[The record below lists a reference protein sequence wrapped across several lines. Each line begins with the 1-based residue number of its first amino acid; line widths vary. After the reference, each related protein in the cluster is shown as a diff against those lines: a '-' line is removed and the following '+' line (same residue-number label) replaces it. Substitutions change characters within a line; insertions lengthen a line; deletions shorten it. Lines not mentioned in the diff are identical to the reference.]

1 MNFLHRRLVLGTL
14 VMTLSSLRLSA
25 ADSVRVP
32 VRWVGAAPAAVVHVE
47 GLDSSNRVIDGFDA
61 VPVSSYLEIPQS
73 PKPRK
78 YRFHAAGFVPAD
90 RGRDL
95 LAFGVLLR
103 AFGAVIVDV
112 PLESASAS
120 ASASPAPQALTIHV
134 VEDRLPDPRGVTRT
148 VTAFRRGEYSF
159 PTPPGTWHLLIDDG
173 AAAPRVV
180 EGVRVSPGE
189 TRRIR
194 LQKPSPAH
202 GETCS
207 VTDSRGKALPGA
219 ELGWGE
225 PSTSPAS
232 ALFARWIVSRNL
244 RTARDGRVRID
255 RLPPSAHSWAIRLAG
270 FRPKRVDVPARDAR
284 LGKPAE
290 RLVLV
295 TARLRPLP
303 TLRIHVNGRALESPA
318 APLSLWR
325 VAARRGGAA
334 APSNDQPVW
343 KGEIVRDAAAPHL
356 PGGLYRAEVA
366 VGGIVAVA
374 EKTVDDSDEAD
385 DFQDLTVELVRKV
398 VKGRVTRS
406 DGPVA
411 GAPVEAVPSDSSIT
425 PATTRLARSKTA
437 ADGSFAL
444 SFSYRGIVSIT
455 VSTEGASKTK
465 NVDLIGDDEAETDFE
480 FRPARVVLQAVDG
493 KTGAPLAA
501 AELATE
507 FVPAGQFSE
516 GIRVG
521 TTDAAGELKLDDLSD
536 GLLKVTARAKGYA
549 PRVLRD
555 VPVAPDG
562 ETAVPVELT
571 RSAPFRIRV
580 VDEFSA
586 PVSRAEILVERDPH
600 VRRPRQCPLKSLGR
614 TDEGGELVLDELAG
628 ERTPA
633 YVVAPGLTAQAFW
646 LPGAVD
652 PDGGPERN
660 TADVVTAHHVASPG
674 IRVLDAGGALRE
686 DAVLVFERNGIVVP
700 LSVISRAAELNALR
714 PEALFQRGDRA
725 IHYHELLAP
734 GRYAVEALSP
744 RAGAEGDPT
753 RDVRDLLGTVLLPT
767 DSTVDLLWKENRAYP
782 PAVPA
787 VPQ

>member
-1 MNFLHRRLVLGTL
+1 MNIFHRRLVLGTL
-14 VMTLSSLRLSA
+14 VVTLSALRLSA
-25 ADSVRVP
+25 ADSMRVP
-32 VRWVGAAPAAVVHVE
+32 VRWIGAAPAAVVRVE
-47 GLDSSNRVIDGFDA
+47 GLDSSNRVTDAFDA
-61 VPVSSYLEIPQS
+61 VPVSSYLDIPPS
-73 PKPRK
+73 PNARK
-78 YRFHAAGFVPAD
+78 YRFSAGGFVPAD
-90 RGRDL
+90 LGRDL

-103 AFGAVIVDV
+103 AFGAVIVEV
-112 PLESASAS
+112 PPGS
-120 ASASPAPQALTIHV
+120 ASASPAPQAVTIHV
-134 VEDRLPDPRGVTRT
+134 VENRLPDPRGVTRT

-173 AAAPRVV
+173 AGAPRVV
-180 EGVRVSPGE
+180 EGVRVEPGE

-194 LQKPSPAH
+194 LQKPAPAH
-202 GETCS
+202 GEICS
-207 VTDSRGKALPGA
+207 VTDSTGKALPGA

-225 PSTSPAS
+225 PSASPAN

-255 RLPPSAHSWAIRLAG
+255 RLPPSAHAWAIRLTG
-270 FRPKRVDVPARDAR
+270 FRPKKVDVPARDAR
-284 LGKPAE
+284 FPRQAE
-290 RLVLV
+290 GFVAV
-295 TARLRPLP
+295 RLRPLP
-303 TLRIHVNGRALESPA
+303 TLRIHVNGRAPESRA

-325 VAARRGGAA
+325 IASRPRGPA

-343 KGEIVRDAAAPHL
+343 KGEIVRDAAAPRL
-356 PGGLYRAEVA
+356 AGGLYRVEVA
-366 VGGIVAVA
+366 IDGIVAVA

-385 DFQDLTVELVRKV
+385 DFQDLTVEPVRKV
-398 VKGRVTRS
+398 VNGRVTRS

-411 GAPVEAVPSDSSIT
+411 GAPVEAVPADSSIT

-437 ADGSFAL
+437 SDGSFTL

-455 VSTEGASKTK
+455 VSTDGASKTK
-465 NVDLIGDDEAETDFE
+465 NVDLIGDDEADADFE
-480 FRPARVVLQAVDG
+480 FRPARVVLQALDG

-507 FVPAGQFSE
+507 FVPAGKFSE
-516 GIRVG
+516 GIRVA

-549 PRVLRD
+549 TRVLRD

-571 RSAPFRIRV
+571 RNAPFRIRV

-614 TDEGGELVLDELAG
+614 TDEGGELVLEELTG

-633 YVVAPGLTAQAFW
+633 YVVGTGLTAQAFW
-646 LPGAVD
+646 LPGTAD
-652 PDGGPERN
+652 PGGDSERN
-660 TADVVTAHHVASPG
+660 TADVVTAHHVAGPG
-674 IRVLDAGGALRE
+674 IRVVGAGGALRE
-686 DAVLVFERNGIVVP
+686 DAVLVFERNGIEVP
-700 LSVISRAAELNALR
+700 LSVLSRAAELNALR
-714 PEALFQRGDRA
+714 PETLFQRGDRA

-744 RAGAEGDPT
+744 RPGAEGDPT
-753 RDVRDLLGTVLLPT
+753 RDVKDPLGTVVLPP

>member
-1 MNFLHRRLVLGTL
+1 MNILRRLVLGAL
-14 VMTLSSLRLSA
+14 VLWLSTLRLSA
-25 ADSVRVP
+25 AGSPSVRVP
-32 VRWVGAAPAAVVHVE
+32 VRWIGAAPASVVHVE
-47 GLDSSNRVIDGFDA
+47 RLDSNNRAAGGLDV
-61 VPVSSYLEIPQS
+61 VPVSSVLEIPDSFQAE
-73 PKPRK
+73 K
-78 YRFHAAGFVPAD
+78 YRFSAAGFVPVDLD
-90 RGRDL
+90 RNR
-95 LAFGVLLR
+95 LAYGVLLR
-103 AFGAVIVDV
+103 AFGSVIVEI
-112 PLESASAS
+112 PFESRSS
-120 ASASPAPQALTIHV
+120 TPSTIAVHI
-134 VEDRLPDPRGVTRT
+134 VEDRPEPRGLTRN
-148 VTAFRRGEYSF
+148 VPAFRRGEYSF

-173 AAAPRVV
+173 AGAPRIV
-180 EGVRVSPGE
+180 EGVRIEPGE

-194 LQKPSPAH
+194 LQKPAPAH
-202 GETCS
+202 AEICS
-207 VTDSRGKALPGA
+207 VTDSTGKPLPGA
-219 ELGWGE
+219 ELRSGE
-225 PSTSPAS
+225 PSTSPAN

-255 RLPPSAHSWAIRLAG
+255 RLPPAAHSWAIRLAG
-270 FRPKRVDVPARDAR
+270 FRPKRIAVAARDAR
-284 LGKPAE
+284 FAKQSEG
-290 RLVLV
+290 LVAV
-295 TARLRPLP
+295 RLRPLP
-303 TLRIHVNGRALESPA
+303 TLRIHVNGRAPDSPA

-325 VAARRGGAA
+325 IASRPGRAA
-334 APSNDQPVW
+334 APSTDQPVW

-366 VGGIVAVA
+366 MGGIVAVA

-385 DFQDLTVELVRKV
+385 DFQDLTVEPVRKV

-411 GAPVEAVPSDSSIT
+411 GVPIEAVPADSAIT

-437 ADGSFAL
+437 ADGSFTL

-455 VSTEGASKTK
+455 VTTEGASKTK
-465 NVDLIGDDEAETDFE
+465 NVDLIGDDEAGADFE

-521 TTDAAGELKLDDLSD
+521 TTDAGGELKLDDLSD

-549 PRVLRD
+549 TRVLRD

-580 VDEFSA
+580 ADEFSA
-586 PVSRAEILVERDPH
+586 PVARAEILVERDPH

-614 TDEGGELVLDELAG
+614 TDEGGELVLDELTG

-646 LPGAVD
+646 LPGAAD
-652 PDGGPERN
+652 PEGDSERN
-660 TADVVTAHHVASPG
+660 TADVVTSHHVAAPG
-674 IRVLDAGGALRE
+674 IRVLGAGGALRE
-686 DAVLVFERNGIVVP
+686 DAVLVFERNGIEVP
-700 LSVISRAAELNALR
+700 FSVLSRAAELNALR
-714 PEALFQRGDRA
+714 PDSLFDHGDRA

-744 RAGAEGDPT
+744 RPGAEGDPT
-753 RDVRDLLGTVLLPT
+753 RDVKDMLGTVVLPP

-782 PAVPA
+782 PAVP
-787 VPQ
+787 Q